1 MVAKSSIILDVKPWD
16 DETGVSIEC
25 MGIASVVGC
34 MTSVVGCT
42 TSVVGCM
49 TSVVGCTTS
58 VVGCTTSV
66 VGCMTSVVGCT
77 TSVVGWMTSV
87 VGCMTS
93 VVGCMASVVG
103 WMVEWWGGDG
113 LLAVHAHCFV
123 SHCCRYGRCG
133 AGCANYRGR
142 WSLVG
147 AV

>member
-25 MGIASVVGC
+25 MGIA
-34 MTSVVGCT
+34 
-42 TSVVGCM
+42 
-49 TSVVGCTTS
+49 
-58 VVGCTTSV
+58 SV